1 MSVSSG
7 CFWFRLILAFAK
19 ITQSAALKESK
30 VLKNN
35 QHATSKHYIDQSKT
49 ETTRE
54 KFLF

>member
-7 CFWFRLILAFAK
+7 CFWFGVIPAFAI
-19 ITQSAALKESK
+19 ITQSLALKKLK
-30 VLKNN
+30 VLKND

-49 ETTRE
+49 ENTSE